1 MRGQAWLLVAVVG
14 LWACGGT
21 YSGEAEPLFYPKK
34 KEIKTEGAQAA
45 CPPELDTCKT
55 DFGSPPKWPTPA
67 PKQRQA
73 HSLAQDADNKMESY
87 GTSACV
93 ARKKKAYDAV
103 TIVFDALKTD
113 PYNPYATYSL
123 ASIYAQVG
131 KKKCSIAMITRLNEL
146 GKTPE
151 LATQVTELK
160 TRGKTDSS
168 FDAMRKEADGAF
180 DAK

>member
-1 MRGQAWLLVAVVG
+1 MRGEAWLLVAVVG
-14 LWACGGT
+14 LWACGGSS
-21 YSGEAEPLFYPKK
+21 SGEPEPLFYPKK
-34 KEIKTEGAQAA
+34 KDIKTEGARPA

-55 DFGSPPKWPTPA
+55 AFDLPPKWPTPA
-67 PKQRQA
+67 PRQRQA
-73 HSLAQDADNKMESY
+73 HSLSQDADNKMAGY
-87 GTSACV
+87 GTAGCV
-93 ARKKKAYDAV
+93 DRKKRAYDAV
-103 TIVFDALKTD
+103 TIVIDALKTD
-113 PYNPYATYSL
+113 PYNPYATYTL

-131 KKKCSIAMITRLNEL
+131 KKKCSIAMLTRLNEL

-151 LATQVTELK
+151 LGTQVTELK

>member
-21 YSGEAEPLFYPKK
+21 SGEAEPLFYPKK
-34 KEIKTEGAQAA
+34 KEIKKEGAQSA
-45 CPPELDTCKT
+45 CPPEPDTCKSAN
-55 DFGSPPKWPTPA
+55 DLPVKWPTPA

-73 HSLAQDADNKMESY
+73 HSLAQDADNKMDGY
-87 GTSACV
+87 GTAGCV
-93 ARKKKAYDAV
+93 DRKKKAYDAV
-103 TIVFDALKTD
+103 TIVYDALKTD

-131 KKKCSIAMITRLNEL
+131 KKKCTIAMLNRLNEL

-151 LATQVTELK
+151 LGAQVAELK

-168 FDAMRKEADGAF
+168 FDGMRKEVDGAL